1 MLEYKVCGLC
11 ENWKAS
17 QLQQLMLAYLKANF
31 CEEFREIF
39 FPELEYEENS
49 VGKWWNY
56 TL

>member
-31 CEEFREIF
+31 VRSF